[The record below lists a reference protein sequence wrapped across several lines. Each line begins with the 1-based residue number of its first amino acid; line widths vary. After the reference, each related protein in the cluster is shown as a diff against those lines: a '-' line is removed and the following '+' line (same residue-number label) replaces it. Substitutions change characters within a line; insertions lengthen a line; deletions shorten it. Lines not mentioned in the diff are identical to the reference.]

1 MRGRLI
7 TIEGGEGAGKTT
19 QAAVLQA
26 FLTAHG
32 LPCLLTREPGGTPFA
47 EEVRRLL
54 LAPPAAGPTPMAEM
68 LLFMSARADHV
79 ERRVA
84 PALAAGTWIIS
95 DRFTDSTYAYQGA
108 ASGVPATVIRT
119 VEAAVLGDL
128 TPDLTLL
135 LDLPAEVGL
144 SRVKAR
150 RQSSSAAA
158 PPAAPDVYES
168 RDLAYHQR
176 LRDAFLAIAAAE
188 PARCVVIDGNRPVRE
203 VSTDIEAAVRDRLG
217 VR

>member
-32 LPCLLTREPGGTPFA
+32 IHSILTREPGGTPFA
-47 EEVRRLL
+47 EEVRSLL
-54 LAPPAAGPTPMAEM
+54 LAPRNEAPAPVAEM

-79 ERRVA
+79 ARRVA
-84 PALAAGTWIIS
+84 PALAAGTWVIS

-108 ASGVPATVIRT
+108 ASGVTASVIRT
-119 VEAAVLGDL
+119 IERAVLGDL
-128 TPDLTLL
+128 APDLTLL

-144 SRVKAR
+144 ERVKAR
-150 RQSSSAAA
+150 RQTSSAAA
-158 PPAAPDVYES
+158 PADGLDVYET

-176 LRDAFLAIAAAE
+176 LREAFLAIAATE
-188 PARCVVIDGNRPVRE
+188 PGRCVVVDGNRRVAD
-203 VSTDIEAAVRDRLG
+203 VSADVEAAVRNRLG

>member
-119 VEAAVLGDL
+119 VESCCCWI
-128 TPDLTLL
+128 
-135 LDLPAEVGL
+135 
-144 SRVKAR
+144 SRPR
-150 RQSSSAAA
+150 SA
-158 PPAAPDVYES
+158 Y
-168 RDLAYHQR
+168 
-176 LRDAFLAIAAAE
+176 
-188 PARCVVIDGNRPVRE
+188 PV
-203 VSTDIEAAVRDRLG
+203 
-217 VR
+217 